1 MWRWTKRAAISLA
14 GLILLALLAGAAY
27 QSIATRR
34 DLARVRR
41 QVVWLTSALTAS
53 TSGAPAQALTSGPDG
68 RARQRSSAER
78 AAGRSAAT
86 VVIRLPAD
94 PTALGQRL

>member
-41 QVVWLTSALTAS
+41 QVVWLTSAVTAS
-53 TSGAPAQALTSGPDG
+53 TSGAPAQALPSGPDA
-68 RARQRSSAER
+68 RARQ
-78 AAGRSAAT
+78 
-86 VVIRLPAD
+86 
-94 PTALGQRL
+94 